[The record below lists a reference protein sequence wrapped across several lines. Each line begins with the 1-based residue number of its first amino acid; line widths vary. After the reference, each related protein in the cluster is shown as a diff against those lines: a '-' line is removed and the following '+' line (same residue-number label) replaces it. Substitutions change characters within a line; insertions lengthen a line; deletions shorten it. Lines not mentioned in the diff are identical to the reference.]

1 MADILRTH
9 PYSPASAELDH
20 YVENE
25 LPLPAVVGSL
35 GVILGAVALGSAAL
49 ATRRNPRLSVVE
61 RCTVAWFS
69 ICMGYYLPLLSHGRP
84 AMVGRIAN

>member
-9 PYSPASAELDH
+9 PSSPVSAELDH

-25 LPLPAVVGSL
+25 LPLPSVVGSL

-61 RCTVAWFS
+61 KCTVAWFC
-69 ICMGYYLPLLSHGRP
+69 ICMGYSLLRLSHGRP
-84 AMVGRIAN
+84 APVGRIAD